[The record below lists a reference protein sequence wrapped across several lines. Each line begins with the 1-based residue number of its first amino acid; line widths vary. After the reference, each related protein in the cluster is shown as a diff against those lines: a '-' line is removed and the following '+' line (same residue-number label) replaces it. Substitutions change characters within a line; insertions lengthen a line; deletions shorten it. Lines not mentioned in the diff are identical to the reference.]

1 MTLILPTCITGF
13 SYGDC
18 PTPEFDDRKFKTV
31 CFDYARQKGGTCSII
46 LGDSVTPNYDQATIT
61 IQGRS
66 IYVLLSR
73 VFPIIGISK
82 LEPFQ
87 YAFIDVPEL
96 TDLFS
101 DTYQIPTAAELNEQ
115 FDVTLQP
122 LLTEAERNQIE
133 YWEPK
138 TIGNVIFH
146 YWD

>member
-1 MTLILPTCITGF
+1 MTLILPECITGF

-18 PTPEFDDRKFKTV
+18 PVPEFDNKSFQTV
-31 CFDYARQKGGTCSII
+31 CFDYARRKGGTCNII

-61 IQGRS
+61 IRGRS

-73 VFPIIGISK
+73 VYPIIGISK
-82 LEPFQ
+82 FEPFQ
-87 YAFIDVPEL
+87 YEYIDVPEL
-96 TDLFS
+96 TEMFPDS
-101 DTYQIPTAAELNEQ
+101 YQIPSAAELNER

-122 LLTEAERNQIE
+122 FLNKAERGEIN
-133 YWEPK
+133 YWQPK